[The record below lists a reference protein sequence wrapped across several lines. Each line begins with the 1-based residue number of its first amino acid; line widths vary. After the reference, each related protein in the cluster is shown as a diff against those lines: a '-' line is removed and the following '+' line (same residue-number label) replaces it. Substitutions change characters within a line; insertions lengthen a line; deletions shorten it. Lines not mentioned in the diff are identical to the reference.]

1 MHLRC
6 AASIVYYLGL
16 IEETFFL
23 IKDVTWRKIPL
34 QSRALF
40 TIEFSILIVS
50 VIKHL
55 FNCLSLYKQ
64 GKKINK
70 DLFDI

>member
-6 AASIVYYLGL
+6 AASIVYYLDL

-40 TIEFSILIVS
+40 TIEFSIPIVS

-55 FNCLSLYKQ
+55 LPCLSLYKY
-64 GKKINK
+64 KEKR
-70 DLFDI
+70 